1 MGEERLVKSKFLM
14 SVTLMEEI
22 TDEEGNK
29 KLKVKDQK
37 DEWVKGKD
45 FTRDM
50 YEERVNDREPNIQ
63 IVNSKPENFQINV
76 IYIRADGE
84 RMWVWVLDDSKEESE
99 GEN

>member
-1 MGEERLVKSKFLM
+1 MDEERLVKSKFLM
-14 SVTLMEEI
+14 SITLMEEI

-29 KLKVKDQK
+29 KLKVKNQK

-76 IYIRADGE
+76 IYIRAAGE
-84 RMWVWVLDDSKEESE
+84 RMWVWVLDDNKKESE
-99 GEN
+99 EQS